1 MAEENLLGI
10 YAIFDKKSE
19 RYDTPFIAYSDLFA
33 KRRFM
38 LMLDEDGPLRKW
50 PDDFRLD
57 KVGSF
62 DVKTSNVKETK
73 NMLLEAG
80 AVIKKEEKK

>member
-1 MAEENLLGI
+1 MGEESTLGI

-38 LMLDEDGPLRKW
+38 LMLDEDGPLKKW
-50 PDDFRLD
+50 PEDFRLD
-57 KVGSF
+57 KVGTF
-62 DVKTSNVKETK
+62 DVKTSNVNEMKT
-73 NMLLEAG
+73 MLIEAG
-80 AVIKKEEKK
+80 AVIKKEEN